1 MQEFKEHWVQI
12 RTPEQFSIFY
22 DCCQEVADLAK
33 AKMAPM
39 LKSKVDG
46 FTDFKKS
53 YEIPEIYLEVD
64 NFMMTLSDFEDP
76 NPTEWPNDM
85 PEINAHLSNEAIMLI
100 RSNLHAWL
108 CDAFQYS
115 YS

>member
-1 MQEFKEHWVQI
+1 MLSRAVSS
-12 RTPEQFSIFY
+12 RTPTASVHSVSHVTTVSSMIH
-22 DCCQEVADLAK
+22 VAASPVSEHDDDSQSEFA
-33 AKMAPM
+33 A
-39 LKSKVDG
+39 
-46 FTDFKKS
+46 
-53 YEIPEIYLEVD
+53 
-64 NFMMTLSDFEDP
+64 SDFEDP

-108 CDAFQYS
+108 CDAFQNS